1 MCGTKPMDYNSFQY
15 SLRIWLTSVLAI
27 PHVYILYFF
36 ASRGLGAYLPLAG
49 YLILIIECLLVS
61 LPVWFLFL
69 VALNGICKT
78 NTSIIHKKLIAWATL
93 QGLLLLLFTILINGF
108 GDRGDT
114 WSSFFDVILIS
125 SVIVAACVFMYPLKP
140 QSTPSRRFH
149 F

>member
-1 MCGTKPMDYNSFQY
+1 MYYNSFQY

-36 ASRGLGAYLPLAG
+36 ASRGMGAYLPLGG
-49 YLILIIECLLVS
+49 YLILILKCLLLS

-69 VALNGICKT
+69 VALDGICKT
-78 NTSIIHKKLIAWATL
+78 KTSVTHKKLIAWATL

-114 WSSFFDVILIS
+114 WSSCFDVVLIS
-125 SVIVAACVFMYPLKP
+125 SVIIAACVFMYPLKP
-140 QSTPSRRFH
+140 QSNPHRWFH